1 MLLTTGKTERK
12 LTWVDGSP
20 EQRSAVTVQTVD
32 VWKTYQTG
40 TIEYSALR
48 GVSISIK
55 RGEFVATVGPSGSG
69 KTTLLNLIGTID
81 RPTKGEVY
89 LDGVATSKLK
99 GSQLAHVRNKTLS
112 FVFQFFNLVP
122 YLSAGE
128 NAELPL
134 LASGVS
140 PSVRRQKVLS
150 ILGQLGLEDK
160 VNKKPKEL
168 SGGEQQRVA
177 IARSLVNDPS
187 IILADEPTGNLDTT
201 NSEKIVR
208 LLSKIG
214 QERNVTIVMVT
225 HNLELTAFC
234 NRVIYLRDGLVE
246 KEIVQF

>member
-1 MLLTTGKTERK
+1 M
-12 LTWVDGSP
+12 VPP
-20 EQRSAVTVQTVD
+20 EQSAAVTVRTVD
-32 VWKTYQTG
+32 LWKTYRIG

-55 RGEFVATVGPSGSG
+55 KGEFVATVGPSGSG

-81 RPTKGEVY
+81 RPSKGEIY

-99 GSQLAHVRNKTLS
+99 GSQLASVRNKTLS
-112 FVFQFFNLVP
+112 FVFQFFNLIP
-122 YLSAGE
+122 YLTARE

-134 LASGVS
+134 LASGAS
-140 PSVRRQKVLS
+140 LSERREKVTP
-150 ILGQLGLEDK
+150 ILEQLGLGDK
-160 VNKKPKEL
+160 VDKKPKEL

-177 IARSLVNDPS
+177 IARSLANDPS

-201 NSEKIVR
+201 NSEAVVR
-208 LLSKIG
+208 LLSKICE
-214 QERNVTIVMVT
+214 ERKVTIIMVT

-234 NRVIYLRDGLVE
+234 HRVIYLRDGLVE